1 MNPNL
6 ILPYFKKN
14 QHRILLLFTC
24 LFVAALG
31 VFAFIVPPGIDPD
44 PCWGFLVMHGMEQG
58 HPFNMLVSPDPHN
71 IAKNHY
77 EFLAWWS
84 PGQYLLP
91 YIFKILLG
99 VNTGRAVA
107 LTITICSLSGIAG
120 FYKLFTRLGF
130 SKWLSAIS
138 VAFIASQ
145 LFFFKG
151 FTYFTGGEFLLF
163 AFLGWFLY
171 GCFSIKK
178 ISWQALIYVF
188 VGGLAGFI
196 AKSSVLWMYAAAVG
210 CIWVNVSLNQ
220 TIFSHKTSFVKW
232 YHQQNLWSWFKNG
245 LLLAIPFISAL
256 AVIYICYLSKGDNP
270 TSDQG
275 PVLIRPET
283 YGFPLASPI
292 VAGFSVDELFHGL
305 IYQTDVPTISYQWAV
320 TLLFVFSACCIA
332 YLFFI
337 GRLSPDRKY
346 VIVLIS
352 FYVLGSLFFS
362 YMYLK
367 QATISYEGRHFR
379 MIGLLFMPGFIYL
392 IFKTKLTRVL
402 FFILWGAYTCIGVA
416 TFYID
421 YNGNKVSPKGPSGLS
436 QQVYDKVTIDELLRL
451 DNLHR
456 NDAIFVVTGPDL
468 AMEIKQNRVIT
479 IDDETLAII
488 YATQKFAGKAGTIYI
503 FTANSYNKNG
513 KLQAIIKSFVN
524 YHHFT
529 FKHIGKDY
537 CLATA
542 TD

>member
-1 MNPNL
+1 MNLNP
-6 ILPYFKKN
+6 ILQYFKKD
-14 QHRILLLFTC
+14 QHRILILITC
-24 LFVAALG
+24 LFVVVLG
-31 VFAFIVPPGIDPD
+31 TMAFITPPGIDPD

-71 IAKNHY
+71 IAKDHY

-91 YIFKILLG
+91 YFFKTLFG
-99 VNTGRAVA
+99 VNNGRAVA
-107 LTITICSLSGIAG
+107 LTITTCGLLGIAG

-145 LFFFKG
+145 LFSFMA
-151 FTYFTGGEFLLF
+151 FTYFTGGEVLLF

-171 GCFSIKK
+171 GCFGIKN
-178 ISWQALIYVF
+178 INWQALIYVF
-188 VGGLAGFI
+188 IGGLIGFI
-196 AKSSVLWMYAAAVG
+196 AKSSVLWMFAAAVG

-220 TIFSHKTSFVKW
+220 TFYSNKKTLWDHKQT
-232 YHQQNLWSWFKNG
+232 LWTWLKNG

-283 YGFPLASPI
+283 FGFPLASPI

-305 IYQTDVPTISYQWAV
+305 IYQTDAPTISYHWAV
-320 TLLFVFSACCIA
+320 MLLLVFSVCCIA
-332 YLFFI
+332 YLFFV
-337 GRLSPDRKY
+337 GRLSPDKKY

-352 FYVLGSLFFS
+352 FYVLGTLFFS

-392 IFKTKLTRVL
+392 LFKTKLTRVL
-402 FFILWGAYTCIGVA
+402 FFMLWGAYICIGVV
-416 TFYID
+416 TFYVD
-421 YNGNKVSPKGPSGLS
+421 YNGNKLSPKGPSGLS
-436 QQVYDKVTIDELLRL
+436 QQVYDKATINELLRL
-451 DNLHR
+451 DILHP
-456 NDAIFVVTGPDL
+456 NNAVFVVTGPDM

-479 IDDETLAII
+479 IDDETPESI
-488 YATQKFAGKAGTIYI
+488 YTTQKFAGKAGTLYI
-503 FTANSYNKNG
+503 FTPNNYNKNG
-513 KLQAIIKSFVN
+513 KLQAIIKSFVG

-537 CLATA
+537 CLSTA
-542 TD
+542 RD